1 MKYGKWSIDW
11 LNIVNQMN
19 IEQYVVKCKV
29 QLKVQLKW
37 VEYLEVVNKLEYVLQ
52 VDRKTGYTQV

>member
-1 MKYGKWSIDW
+1 M
-11 LNIVNQMN
+11 NIRPN

>member
-1 MKYGKWSIDW
+1 
-11 LNIVNQMN
+11 MN

-52 VDRKTGYTQV
+52 VDRITQELRHRTYGTAQRQPNEQ

>member
-1 MKYGKWSIDW
+1 
-11 LNIVNQMN
+11 MN